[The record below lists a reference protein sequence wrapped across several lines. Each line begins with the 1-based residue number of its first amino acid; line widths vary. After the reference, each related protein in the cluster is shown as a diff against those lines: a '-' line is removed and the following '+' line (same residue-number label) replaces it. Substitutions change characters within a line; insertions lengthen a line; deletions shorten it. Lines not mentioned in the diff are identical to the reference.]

1 MSLNFIIS
9 FHGIDGNKG
18 NNLPAD
24 NLSIVLTLSPMNINF
39 MQIPSKKVLSG
50 VNRKSFADFICE
62 VRDCIT
68 WIESSIM
75 FTSSSIR

>member
-39 MQIPSKKVLSG
+39 MQIPSNKKVLSG
-50 VNRKSFADFICE
+50 VNRKSLQTLFVKCE
-62 VRDCIT
+62 TV
-68 WIESSIM
+68 SHG
-75 FTSSSIR
+75 